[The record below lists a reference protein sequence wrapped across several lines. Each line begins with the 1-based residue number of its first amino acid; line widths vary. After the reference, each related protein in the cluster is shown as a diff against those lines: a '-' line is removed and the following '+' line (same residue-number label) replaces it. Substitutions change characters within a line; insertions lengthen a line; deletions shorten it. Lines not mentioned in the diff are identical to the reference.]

1 MKYALKKG
9 DNLLICVVANGRR
22 GVWRMNNFEYECS
35 DHEVDK
41 AISELEPYQ
50 PENRDYFL
58 VELRIGTDS
67 PHCAKY

>member
-1 MKYALKKG
+1 
-9 DNLLICVVANGRR
+9 
-22 GVWRMNNFEYECS
+22 MNNFEYECS

>member
-35 DHEVDK
+35 DHV
-41 AISELEPYQ
+41 
-50 PENRDYFL
+50 

-67 PHCAKY
+67 LHCAKY